1 MSDTKSPEMPTED
14 LILHLHGREREGLL
28 AFCTLD
34 ACWLHP
40 CHRPWLKTS
49 CLRRAS
55 GFLGCALHFYDA
67 SALGATKRIAGAW
80 DGKREFCSP
89 RGGLCVHQDRENWL
103 FNSNK
108 KKIYGESLGVAP
120 PEENKV
126 EEPDLERTG
135 QSQLVRMQRHWD
147 TCALLVGM
155 KNGADTTENLI
166 YILNY
171 INFSKN

>member
-89 RGGLCVHQDRENWL
+89 REGAMCPLGQREL
-103 FNSNK
+103 AF
-108 KKIYGESLGVAP
+108 
-120 PEENKV
+120 
-126 EEPDLERTG
+126 
-135 QSQLVRMQRHWD
+135 QLNQ
-147 TCALLVGM
+147 
-155 KNGADTTENLI
+155 KENLWGK
-166 YILNY
+166 
-171 INFSKN
+171 SWGSSSGGK